1 MALDHS
7 PELWHVQP
15 RRTALLTA
23 VTLALA
29 AGTAWLV
36 ARSNPD
42 FEEVISPVQLAVSV
56 VVPFVGVLL
65 VTDLHQPTAW
75 PDARLGRRLGAALS
89 LAVGLAVAGLVIAA
103 VATALGG
110 GSWPTA
116 ARTAALAWGAV
127 LVQVIA
133 QSTGTA
139 WGLLVRRPPLAMAAT
154 IVVPMSVTTLLG
166 AVDPGGGSAH
176 WLTLYANATSLLSGT
191 VFPAPLPVVVLLWCV
206 VPNVLGWHLRRRV
219 ALRSSEQPRTT

>member
-42 FEEVISPVQLAVSV
+42 FEEVISPVQLTVSV
-56 VVPFVGVLL
+56 VV
-65 VTDLHQPTAW
+65 
-75 PDARLGRRLGAALS
+75 
-89 LAVGLAVAGLVIAA
+89 
-103 VATALGG
+103 
-110 GSWPTA
+110 
-116 ARTAALAWGAV
+116 
-127 LVQVIA
+127 
-133 QSTGTA
+133 
-139 WGLLVRRPPLAMAAT
+139 
-154 IVVPMSVTTLLG
+154 
-166 AVDPGGGSAH
+166 
-176 WLTLYANATSLLSGT
+176 TLYANATSLLSGT